1 MVIRV
6 YVPVF
11 LENQLTAVC
20 HYWSVIKNS
29 KSQITRAAINTI
41 FNIPKPSLGA
51 FNPLIHFY
59 ATFQQMRTARHS
71 R

>member
-1 MVIRV
+1 MVTSV

-29 KSQITRAAINTI
+29 KSQITTIAINTI
-41 FNIPKPSLGA
+41 FNLPKPSFWA
-51 FNPLIHFY
+51 FKSLIHFY
-59 ATFQQMRTARHS
+59 ATFQRPKFMFT
-71 R
+71 